1 MKKIIILLV
10 LGVFILYTILSLFVE
25 IPKVFN
31 NIFFAI
37 VTLFAIYFAV
47 FYSDLG
53 KGIKDRFKENSDKMN
68 TDKSD
73 N

>member
-1 MKKIIILLV
+1 MKKFIILSV
-10 LGVFILYTILSLFVE
+10 LGIFIIYTIVSLFVE

-37 VTLFAIYFAV
+37 VTLFAVYFGV

-53 KGIKDRFKENSDKMN
+53 KGIKERFKENNQKMNAEKSDK
-68 TDKSD
+68 
-73 N
+73 

>member
-1 MKKIIILLV
+1 MKKFIILSV
-10 LGVFILYTILSLFVE
+10 LGIFIIYTIVSLFVE

-37 VTLFAIYFAV
+37 VSVFAIYFGA

-53 KGIKDRFKENSDKMN
+53 KGIKDRFKENNNKMNAEKSDK
-68 TDKSD
+68 
-73 N
+73 

>member
-1 MKKIIILLV
+1 MKKFIILSV
-10 LGVFILYTILSLFVE
+10 LGIFIIYTIVSLFVE

-31 NIFFAI
+31 NIFYAI

-53 KGIKDRFKENSDKMN
+53 KGIKERFAENNNKMN
-68 TDKSD
+68 AEKSEK
-73 N
+73 